1 MDIASSATPTPLQ
14 QELYLNTLDPKKLM
28 ELYNDP
34 NYPNDKTIVFNV
46 LKTKDPNFARQL
58 KTSRKYA
65 DMAAM
70 GFPVAAAVKTIGAL
84 PAAYATYKSN
94 ARAGGKTRRNRRS
107 LKQRK
112 RKHSRRR
119 R

>member
-1 MDIASSATPTPLQ
+1 
-14 QELYLNTLDPKKLM
+14 M

-58 KTSRKYA
+58 KSSREYANMTAATISPITAAFGAITS
-65 DMAAM
+65 
-70 GFPVAAAVKTIGAL
+70 PIKT
-84 PAAYATYKSN
+84 YVESKSR
-94 ARAGGKTRRNRRS
+94 ARATNSVRSVGVGGKTRRNRRS